1 MPAWGLGRAWHR
13 KGRAGKMITYR
24 ALTEREIDR
33 NLFRSFIRRQVV
45 TDCWR
50 REKGKWVIRRD
61 PFIDQWTEK
70 DYRALIAE
78 LRETARSGGFVY
90 AAFCDGRLKGFV
102 SVTGE
107 LFGTSRQYLDLT
119 NIHVSEDRRNH
130 GIGKAL
136 FAAAKAWAKEHGA
149 KKLYISAHSAVE
161 SQAFYKSTGCVEA
174 EEYQQGHVEKEPYDC
189 QLECTV

>member
-1 MPAWGLGRAWHR
+1 
-13 KGRAGKMITYR
+13 MIAYR
-24 ALTEREIDR
+24 TLTEQEIDR

-50 REKGKWVIRRD
+50 KEQGKWVIRRD
-61 PFIDQWTEK
+61 PFVDQWTEA

-78 LRETARSGGFVY
+78 LRETARSGGFVC

-107 LFGTSRQYLDLT
+107 PLGTSRQYLDLT
-119 NIHVSEDRRNH
+119 NIHVSEDRRNQ

-136 FAAAKAWAKEHGA
+136 FAAAKAWARERGA

-161 SQAFYKSTGCVEA
+161 SQAFYKSVGCVEA
-174 EEYQQGHVEKEPYDC
+174 EEYQQSHVEREPYDC
-189 QLECTV
+189 QLECAL

>member
-1 MPAWGLGRAWHR
+1 
-13 KGRAGKMITYR
+13 MITYR
-24 ALTEREIDR
+24 ALTEQEIDR
-33 NLFRSFIRRQVV
+33 NLFRAFIRRQVV

-50 REKGKWVIRRD
+50 REKGKWVIRHD
-61 PFIDQWTEK
+61 PFIDQWTEA

-107 LFGTSRQYLDLT
+107 LLGTSRQYLDLT
-119 NIHVSEDRRNH
+119 NIHVSEDRRNQ
-130 GIGKAL
+130 GIGKTL
-136 FAAAKAWAKEHGA
+136 FAAAKVWAKEHGA

-161 SQAFYKSTGCVEA
+161 SQAFYKSAGCVEA